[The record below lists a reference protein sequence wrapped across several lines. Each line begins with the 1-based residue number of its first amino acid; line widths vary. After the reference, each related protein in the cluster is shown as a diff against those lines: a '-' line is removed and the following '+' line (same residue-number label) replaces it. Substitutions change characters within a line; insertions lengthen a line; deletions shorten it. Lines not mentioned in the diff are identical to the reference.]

1 MTIVR
6 CLNIVPS
13 ALTPLSDAAQSA
25 RQYLGKLNN
34 SVDVPAECFPGRA
47 TVEECVG
54 LPPTFIHAMAND
66 NGTDQAYEYASKL
79 AAAGVYVELHNWGGS
94 QHCSLT
100 TAANVLDKDDPTAEY
115 AQLFNAVCAKEFK
128 DMFEYDLRRPWTV
141 EEYNEANK

>member
-1 MTIVR
+1 M
-6 CLNIVPS
+6 
-13 ALTPLSDAAQSA
+13 
-25 RQYLGKLNN
+25 
-34 SVDVPAECFPGRA
+34 DVPAECFPGRA